1 MNNIEVGRVVVSTA
15 GHDKGE
21 KFIVLEVLDEN
32 FVLIVDGKTRI
43 IDNSKKK
50 KVKHLKTTEVLF
62 DDIAK
67 KIRSKNILDA
77 EIRKALKTLK

>member
-62 DDIAK
+62 DDIAE